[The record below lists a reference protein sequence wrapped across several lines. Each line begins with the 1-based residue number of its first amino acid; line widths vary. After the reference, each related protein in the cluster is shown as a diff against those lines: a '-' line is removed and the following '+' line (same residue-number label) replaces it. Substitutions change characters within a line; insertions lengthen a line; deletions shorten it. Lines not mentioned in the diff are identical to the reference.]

1 MADDSRARAQQQ
13 QQPVS
18 TSSSGGALGSLAGV
32 TRYERRKE
40 KVANERA
47 SIDFALLNPSTSSSS
62 LPQKKKTSTNSFL
75 SGRRGLPGSVRALRA
90 AVVNSVTSNASSA
103 TASEA
108 AAAVAGALAPP
119 PPPPPRHRSSNDAAF
134 EVGGG
139 EAPDADAATAA
150 AAPTLSRDSSAS
162 PPPPTR
168 SASEPRMARF
178 DALLNPPGGPSAAV
192 DLRSLRELAWS
203 GVPPR
208 LRGTVWKLLLGYL
221 PAERSRRGA
230 FLARKRA
237 EYAHFIPAHY
247 EGAAAAG
254 AAVRGGGNGGG
265 GSGSRSGNA
274 GRSSEQTQQQQQT
287 QQHRHQSNAA
297 APPLPFQSQHLSEEA
312 AALRQVQV
320 DAPRTA
326 PGVPLFARPDVQR
339 ALVRLLY
346 LWGVRHPASGYV
358 QGINDLATP
367 LLAAFFADAA
377 AGDGDGVGSSSGSG
391 GGSAFSFN
399 GGCGASAGASTSN
412 NSSPLL
418 SPGDPAWQGVAL
430 PEGAAEAAEADAYW
444 CLCRLLEGVQDH
456 YTHGQPGIRRCAAAV
471 DELVARVD
479 SPLARHLREEN
490 VECLQ
495 FAFRWANCLL
505 AREMPLRAAMRLF
518 DTWVAEG
525 ASGVAAGQG
534 GIGGGGG
541 GGGGGSGGGG
551 SSSANGQSTTTN
563 SSSLPPSASS
573 LADFLAYAC
582 ASFLVG
588 WREELL
594 RLDFQGAVMFLQRP
608 PTARWGETDVE
619 PVLSRAFLWRA
630 QFGGAPSHLGRR

>member
-1 MADDSRARAQQQ
+1 MA
-13 QQPVS
+13 
-18 TSSSGGALGSLAGV
+18 
-32 TRYERRKE
+32 
-40 KVANERA
+40 
-47 SIDFALLNPSTSSSS
+47 
-62 LPQKKKTSTNSFL
+62 
-75 SGRRGLPGSVRALRA
+75 
-90 AVVNSVTSNASSA
+90 
-103 TASEA
+103 
-108 AAAVAGALAPP
+108 AP
-119 PPPPPRHRSSNDAAF
+119 
-134 EVGGG
+134 
-139 EAPDADAATAA
+139 TAA
-150 AAPTLSRDSSAS
+150 AAAGPAGAAAG
-162 PPPPTR
+162 P
-168 SASEPRMARF
+168 AR
-178 DALLNPPGGPSAAV
+178 AAAAKEGGGGAAPSAAAA
-192 DLRSLRELAWS
+192 S
-203 GVPPR
+203 
-208 LRGTVWKLLLGYL
+208 LLLQ
-221 PAERSRRGA
+221 P
-230 FLARKRA
+230 
-237 EYAHFIPAHY
+237 
-247 EGAAAAG
+247 
-254 AAVRGGGNGGG
+254 
-265 GSGSRSGNA
+265 
-274 GRSSEQTQQQQQT
+274 
-287 QQHRHQSNAA
+287 
-297 APPLPFQSQHLSEEA
+297 QHLSEEA

-377 AGDGDGVGSSSGSG
+377 AGDGDGVGSSSSRG
-391 GGSAFSFN
+391 GGGR
-399 GGCGASAGASTSN
+399 GGEGGSNDFSAGGRGGGADAAG
-412 NSSPLL
+412 SPLL
-418 SPGDPAWQGVAL
+418 SPDDPAWQGVAL

-479 SPLARHLREEN
+479 APLARHLQGEG

-525 ASGVAAGQG
+525 ASGVGCRGAGGPGRRRGSRSDDG
-534 GIGGGGG
+534 GRRRPGRQR
-541 GGGGGSGGGG
+541 
-551 SSSANGQSTTTN
+551 ARRRRHLRRLPLL
-563 SSSLPPSASS
+563 LPPPSSSS

-588 WREELL
+588 WREELV

-608 PTARWGETDVE
+608 PTARWGEADVE

-630 QFGGAPSHLGRR
+630 QFGGLRAIWGGGEKETRN

>member
-1 MADDSRARAQQQ
+1 
-13 QQPVS
+13 
-18 TSSSGGALGSLAGV
+18 
-32 TRYERRKE
+32 
-40 KVANERA
+40 
-47 SIDFALLNPSTSSSS
+47 
-62 LPQKKKTSTNSFL
+62 
-75 SGRRGLPGSVRALRA
+75 
-90 AVVNSVTSNASSA
+90 
-103 TASEA
+103 
-108 AAAVAGALAPP
+108 
-119 PPPPPRHRSSNDAAF
+119 
-134 EVGGG
+134 
-139 EAPDADAATAA
+139 
-150 AAPTLSRDSSAS
+150 
-162 PPPPTR
+162 
-168 SASEPRMARF
+168 MARF
-178 DALLNPPGGPSAAV
+178 DALLNPPAGGGGGAAGGGSAAAGAAV
-192 DLRSLRELAWS
+192 DLRALRELAWS

-221 PAERSRRGA
+221 PAERSRRKA

-254 AAVRGGGNGGG
+254 AAARGGGGG
-265 GSGSRSGNA
+265 GSGHGSGIGSGNGA
-274 GRSSEQTQQQQQT
+274 DRSNSSSGSAS
-287 QQHRHQSNAA
+287 HSAA
-297 APPLPFQSQHLSEEA
+297 AASLLLQPQHLSEEA

-358 QGINDLATP
+358 QGMNDLATP

-377 AGDGDGVGSSSGSG
+377 AGDGDGVGSSCGNSG
-391 GGSAFSFN
+391 GG
-399 GGCGASAGASTSN
+399 GGGSSSDTFDNNNSSTSSSS
-412 NSSPLL
+412 SSPLL
-418 SPGDPAWQGVAL
+418 SPDDPAWLAVAL

-471 DELVARVD
+471 DGLVARVD
-479 SPLARHLREEN
+479 APLAQHLREEN

-525 ASGVAAGQG
+525 ASGVAAGR
-534 GIGGGGG
+534 GGGGG
-541 GGGGGSGGGG
+541 IGVGGGGAMMMTGGGGSGSSLGQSGASAANV
-551 SSSANGQSTTTN
+551 SSS
-563 SSSLPPSASS
+563 SSSLPPSSSS

-608 PTARWGETDVE
+608 PTARWGEADVE

>member
-1 MADDSRARAQQQ
+1 MRRKNNGGGEGGAIHREQRASSIDSR
-13 QQPVS
+13 
-18 TSSSGGALGSLAGV
+18 SL
-32 TRYERRKE
+32 
-40 KVANERA
+40 
-47 SIDFALLNPSTSSSS
+47 S
-62 LPQKKKTSTNSFL
+62 LKIFSLSFLKTKNDISFL

-90 AVVNSVTSNASSA
+90 AVVNSVTSNGASS
-103 TASEA
+103 TSSEA
-108 AAAVAGALAPP
+108 AAAAAGAAPP
-119 PPPPPRHRSSNDAAF
+119 PPRRNNSDAL
-134 EVGGG
+134 EGGG
-139 EAPDADAATAA
+139 GGAGGGRAFFDAGAGASR
-150 AAPTLSRDSSAS
+150 AAPLRDSSAS

-178 DALLNPPGGPSAAV
+178 DALLNPPSGGPSSASSTAAV
-192 DLRSLRELAWS
+192 DLRALRELAWS

-221 PAERSRRGA
+221 PAERSRRKA
-230 FLARKRA
+230 FLERKRA
-237 EYAHFIPAHY
+237 EYARFVPAHY

-254 AAVRGGGNGGG
+254 AAARGGGGGG
-265 GSGSRSGNA
+265 GGRGGGGTDRSISGN
-274 GRSSEQTQQQQQT
+274 
-287 QQHRHQSNAA
+287 NAA
-297 APPLPFQSQHLSEEA
+297 PSNSHHHSAAAASLLLQPQHLSEEA

-377 AGDGDGVGSSSGSG
+377 AGDGDGVGTGSSGGFGGAGFG
-391 GGSAFSFN
+391 GGGA
-399 GGCGASAGASTSN
+399 GGSDDTFDGGNTSTSN
-412 NSSPLL
+412 SSSSPLL
-418 SPGDPAWQGVAL
+418 SPDDPAWLGVAL

-471 DELVARVD
+471 DGLVARVD
-479 SPLARHLREEN
+479 APLANHLKSEN

-525 ASGVAAGQG
+525 ASGVAATGQG
-534 GIGGGGG
+534 GGGAALGGGGAMTP
-541 GGGGGSGGGG
+541 GSGGGPG
-551 SSSANGQSTTTN
+551 SSLGQSGSSAAGLSSS
-563 SSSLPPSASS
+563 SSSLPPSSSS

-582 ASFLVG
+582 ASFLIG

-608 PTARWGETDVE
+608 PTARWGEADVE

-630 QFGGAPSHLGRR
+630 QFGGAPSHLGRRC

>member
-1 MADDSRARAQQQ
+1 
-13 QQPVS
+13 
-18 TSSSGGALGSLAGV
+18 
-32 TRYERRKE
+32 
-40 KVANERA
+40 
-47 SIDFALLNPSTSSSS
+47 
-62 LPQKKKTSTNSFL
+62 
-75 SGRRGLPGSVRALRA
+75 
-90 AVVNSVTSNASSA
+90 
-103 TASEA
+103 
-108 AAAVAGALAPP
+108 
-119 PPPPPRHRSSNDAAF
+119 
-134 EVGGG
+134 
-139 EAPDADAATAA
+139 
-150 AAPTLSRDSSAS
+150 
-162 PPPPTR
+162 
-168 SASEPRMARF
+168 MARF
-178 DALLNPPGGPSAAV
+178 DALLHPTGGSSSAV
-192 DLRSLRELAWS
+192 DLRALRELAWS

-221 PAERSRRGA
+221 PAERSRRKA
-230 FLARKRA
+230 LLSRKRA
-237 EYAHFIPAHY
+237 EYARFIPAHY

-254 AAVRGGGNGGG
+254 AAARGGVGGRGGGGANGSSG
-265 GSGSRSGNA
+265 GSGDLLRSTA
-274 GRSSEQTQQQQQT
+274 PS
-287 QQHRHQSNAA
+287 AA
-297 APPLPFQSQHLSEEA
+297 AASLLLQPQHLSEEA

-326 PGVPLFARPDVQR
+326 PGVPLFARPDVQS
-339 ALVRLLY
+339 ALIRLLY

-377 AGDGDGVGSSSGSG
+377 AGDGDGVGSSERSGGGGGGRDNFNDDDGRDGSGSG
-391 GGSAFSFN
+391 RN
-399 GGCGASAGASTSN
+399 N
-412 NSSPLL
+412 NSTLL
-418 SPGDPAWQGVAL
+418 SPDDPAWQGVAL

-479 SPLARHLREEN
+479 APLARHLAEEN

-505 AREMPLRAAMRLF
+505 SREMPLRAAMRLF

-534 GIGGGGG
+534 GGGGGG
-541 GGGGGSGGGG
+541 AMTTNGPSASNASAAS
-551 SSSANGQSTTTN
+551 SSSASAA
-563 SSSLPPSASS
+563 SSLPPSSSS

-608 PTARWGETDVE
+608 PTARWGEADVE

>member
-1 MADDSRARAQQQ
+1 VRTGKRSETNAAE
-13 QQPVS
+13 
-18 TSSSGGALGSLAGV
+18 G
-32 TRYERRKE
+32 
-40 KVANERA
+40 A
-47 SIDFALLNPSTSSSS
+47 SIDFLARSKNLFNL
-62 LPQKKKTSTNSFL
+62 KKKKKKSFL

-90 AVVNSVTSNASSA
+90 AVVNSVTSNGASFSSSSSSA

-108 AAAVAGALAPP
+108 AAAAAGAPP
-119 PPPPPRHRSSNDAAF
+119 PRRNNDGDEGGGGGDRAAF
-134 EVGGG
+134 LAAGGAG
-139 EAPDADAATAA
+139 AA
-150 AAPTLSRDSSAS
+150 AEAGAQQRPRRDASTS

-178 DALLNPPGGPSAAV
+178 DALLHPPGPASSSGGAV
-192 DLRSLRELAWS
+192 DLRALRELAWS

-221 PAERSRRGA
+221 PAERSRRRA

-254 AAVRGGGNGGG
+254 AAARGGGGANGGG
-265 GSGSRSGNA
+265 GGGAGGSGGPARGGGGGAAPS
-274 GRSSEQTQQQQQT
+274 
-287 QQHRHQSNAA
+287 AA
-297 APPLPFQSQHLSEEA
+297 AASLLLQPQHLSEEA

-377 AGDGDGVGSSSGSG
+377 AGDGDGVGSSSSRG
-391 GGSAFSFN
+391 GGGR
-399 GGCGASAGASTSN
+399 GGEGGSNDFSAGGRGGGADAAG
-412 NSSPLL
+412 SPLL
-418 SPGDPAWQGVAL
+418 SPDDPAWQGVAL

-479 SPLARHLREEN
+479 APLARHLQGEG

-534 GIGGGGG
+534 GGGGGG
-541 GGGGGSGGGG
+541 GAGATMAGGGGPGAHGRGGGAA
-551 SSSANGQSTTTN
+551 SAASPCP
-563 SSSLPPSASS
+563 SLPPSSSS

-588 WREELL
+588 WREELV

-608 PTARWGETDVE
+608 PTARWGEADVE